1 MVKARLDHPQQDALL
16 TRPDRPL
23 FMSKLATT
31 AEEAI
36 ARRLSSLSWSTLGRP
51 GGVIIPARG
60 AGAPSQ
66 ARHLPQRF
74 RDALKIVRGNRADA
88 IHTLGS
94 GPANVNGAPTDEDCD
109 DVSID
114 RVQSDANDAS

>member
-36 ARRLSSLSWSTLGRP
+36 ARRLSSLSWSTLEDL
-51 GGVIIPARG
+51 VAL
-60 AGAPSQ
+60 SSQLEEQ
-66 ARHLPQRF
+66 ARQAKLAICR
-74 RDALKIVRGNRADA
+74 RGFVM
-88 IHTLGS
+88 
-94 GPANVNGAPTDEDCD
+94 P
-109 DVSID
+109 
-114 RVQSDANDAS
+114 